1 MNMYILKTMDTQHI
15 RVVISE
21 GKGIKLKLEVHGL
34 CNVMFKNGKF
44 MYHLD
49 N

>member
-1 MNMYILKTMDTQHI
+1 MNRYIQTMDTQHI

-21 GKGIKLKLEVHGL
+21 EKGIKLKLEVHGL
-34 CNVMFKNGKF
+34 CNVKFKDGKF
-44 MYHLD
+44 MYHLA